1 MKNNLRI
8 GPIRI
13 RPKYKR
19 YSSLPPCKVIDEIQ
33 ENIAENSEIE
43 GSTLGNDATTK
54 ITEQNKHFWSPEFD
68 INIVKRGKG
77 SLIKA
82 VVGPHPKVWAVFIFL
97 YSLAIILFFL
107 GMLMGIYQWLFDMET
122 SVNWYIPVS
131 LLTAFLVIVLSK
143 IGQYKGKK
151 QMLFLWD
158 ILERSIDKGERK
170 EKGLLDE

>member
-19 YSSLPPCKVIDEIQ
+19 LSSLPPCKVIDEIQ
-33 ENIAENSEIE
+33 EDIAENREIE
-43 GSTLGNDATTK
+43 GSTLGNNATIK
-54 ITEQNKHFWSPEFD
+54 IAKQNRRFWSPEFD

-82 VVGPHPKVWAVFIFL
+82 VVGPNPKVWAVFIFF

-107 GMLMGIYQWLFDMET
+107 GMLMEIYQWLFDMET
-122 SVNWYIPVS
+122 SVSWYIPVS
-131 LLTAFLVIVLSK
+131 LLTAFLVIVFSK

-151 QMLFLWD
+151 QMLLLWN
-158 ILERSIDKGERK
+158 ILERSVDEGERK
-170 EKGLLDE
+170 EKSIDG